1 MGLGLALIH
10 LRRYATGIFNPSHI
24 VDVGR
29 GEREACPESLYK
41 DAVDTSFF
49 QYNVLRRAILAGV
62 EPLRLDGYDI
72 TALYLSFGHV
82 CLCVGAIIAHFD
94 CAVNRET

>member
-10 LRRYATGIFNPSHI
+10 LWRYATGIFDPSHI

-29 GEREACPESLYK
+29 GEGEACPQRLYENAVITSLL
-41 DAVDTSFF
+41 
-49 QYNVLRRAILAGV
+49 QYHVLHGTILAGV
-62 EPLRLDGYDI
+62 EPLRLYCDDI